1 MGAPTSFGELMRRSP
16 QVVLAMAVALGCAAP
31 ASPTTHPSA
40 QPTAGQSPPT
50 PMLTPTPTRAPTSA
64 PTPLATPPSPAA
76 PTDEP
81 SSTPAAIAG
90 IHELRSTVNRAAAE
104 SATAD
109 DIARVVAGDNHLA
122 LAMYHALPET
132 NPQLANVGFIF
143 SPYSISSA
151 FSMVYAGAR
160 GQTASQMGSTLGAGA
175 ELDAWH
181 AGRNALELG
190 LQPPPSDGSS
200 GNPFQLEPTNGIF
213 GQDGFSFEQAYLDT
227 LARYYGAALQE
238 VDFAGDMN
246 AAVESINAWVNDRS
260 HGRIPEIF
268 GRPLCTMTDCGFDTH
283 FVLVN
288 VIYFKAS
295 WYKPFD
301 EGATADVAFHLL
313 DGSTSQVPMMH
324 GQLDGYYAEGAGW
337 KAASLPYQF
346 STSMVLIVPDAGR
359 FGEIERG
366 LDIESVRSLTRPLFD
381 NENSPNSPVILN
393 LGLPQWETASDMDL
407 VKPLERLGSTDV
419 FDQQRADLGGIADAP
434 DLFIYGGLQLANIT
448 VDEKGTEAAAATAF
462 CACTTSAG
470 PDTVVKLTVD
480 RPFIYLI
487 VDNKN
492 QEILF
497 MGRVLNPNEPS

>member
-1 MGAPTSFGELMRRSP
+1 MGRA
-16 QVVLAMAVALGCAAP
+16 
-31 ASPTTHPSA
+31 
-40 QPTAGQSPPT
+40 TAD
-50 PMLTPTPTRAPTSA
+50 A
-64 PTPLATPPSPAA
+64 
-76 PTDEP
+76 
-81 SSTPAAIAG
+81 
-90 IHELRSTVNRAAAE
+90 
-104 SATAD
+104 ATAD
-109 DIARVVAGDNHLA
+109 DIERVVAGDNDLA

-132 NPQLANVGFIF
+132 NPQLADIGFIF

-160 GQTASQMGSTLGAGA
+160 GETASQMASTLGAGA

-190 LQPPPSDGSS
+190 LQPPPSDGSN
-200 GNPFQLEPTNGIF
+200 GNPFQLEPTNGVF
-213 GQDGFSFEQAYLDT
+213 GQEGFSFEQEYLDT

-238 VDFAGDMN
+238 VDFAGDMD
-246 AAVESINAWVNDRS
+246 AAVASINAWVNDRS

-268 GRPLCTMTDCGFDTH
+268 SGPLCTLTECGFDTH

-295 WYKPFD
+295 WYKPFE
-301 EGATADVAFHLL
+301 EGGTADAAFHLL
-313 DGSTSQVPMMH
+313 DGSVTQVPMMH
-324 GQLDGYYAEGAGW
+324 GQLDGYYAQGAGW
-337 KAASLPYQF
+337 KAASLRYQY

-366 LDIESVRSLTRPLFD
+366 LDIEFVRSVMPKVVD
-381 NENSPNSPVILN
+381 NENGSSSPVILN
-393 LGLPQWETASDMDL
+393 IGLPRWETASDMDL
-407 VKPLERLGSTDV
+407 VKPLKQLGSTDV
-419 FDQQRADLGGIADAP
+419 FDQQLADLGGIADAR

-480 RPFIYLI
+480 RPFVYVI
-487 VDNKN
+487 VDNRT